1 MSSVVHYGSAGS
13 LSFDLPSKALV
24 ANCAVPN
31 GEVLCDV
38 AEAVAGAL
46 AEPLEFPALSQAT
59 VPGDRIVL
67 AVENELPQTAE
78 LVAAAVRYPVR
89 AGTLPEAPTRFLP
102 QSAVSRAARPPRRV
116 SPSDVSRPGAHQGA
130 DPQAT

>member
-78 LVAAAVRYPVR
+78 LVAAVVRYLVRPSRFPGAPCPFSVQDAGYPAYGGPRRLFAADWAR
-89 AGTLPEAPTRFLP
+89 AGAY
-102 QSAVSRAARPPRRV
+102 RR
-116 SPSDVSRPGAHQGA
+116 R
-130 DPQAT
+130 